1 MLLAGIVIEIL
12 LLLTLIYVLPLRTMF
27 GLAPLDPM
35 HWLLLLTFGPLLLL
49 LEECRKA
56 ARRRLRLSRLNPA
69 PAR

>member
-1 MLLAGIVIEIL
+1 MIEIL

-27 GLAPLDPM
+27 GLAPLAPV

-56 ARRRLRLSRLNPA
+56 LRRRLAIARLNPA
-69 PAR
+69 PARQL